1 MEVWVTSRGQ
11 GYEFF
16 HGLRGS
22 GGQEKE
28 MGKER
33 REQDSADRQF
43 SYLCLR
49 AALSSYN
56 ANNKQYPIKM
66 FFFPPPC
73 RMTLS
78 KSVIMAR
85 SCS

>member
-1 MEVWVTSRGQ
+1 
-11 GYEFF
+11 
-16 HGLRGS
+16 
-22 GGQEKE
+22 

-49 AALSSYN
+49 AALPSYN

-66 FFFPPPC
+66 FFFFPPPC

-85 SCS
+85 SWSRASVFGAECVWTR